1 MTPLQT
7 EPQAG
12 SPRRDDRTVGEL
24 LASLVNETGTLVR
37 QEIKLATTEMSAK
50 ASHAGKQAAY
60 ILFGALLGAVALL
73 VLIAALVLGLAT
85 MIALWKSALLVGVV
99 AAVVAA
105 LVAYKGVASLRDM
118 SLVPQQTVESI
129 REDKQWVEEQVR

>member
-7 EPQAG
+7 ELPAA
-12 SPRRDDRTVGEL
+12 SPRRDDRTLGEL
-24 LASLVNETGTLVR
+24 LGSLVNETGTLVR

-99 AAVVAA
+99 AAAVA
-105 LVAYKGVASLRDM
+105 LVLAFKGVAGLRDM
-118 SLVPQQTVESI
+118 SLAPQQTIETL
-129 REDKQWVEEQVR
+129 REDKQWLEEQVR